1 MPYELKIDGMA
12 EISELLEK
20 MEQQAPA
27 VASGALFEGAGIMA
41 KEILSEM
48 AKVKTAPFKYAT
60 GGEKRLPSPEEKE
73 VLEQAG
79 VGIAKFDKNGVEIDT
94 SVGFNVSGYAT
105 VNFKHMSSQ
114 ARTNYKAASKNGGS
128 NPTASSVLRALGKG
142 KGANNMKPIGVIA
155 NSINSGT
162 SFMQKQPFVRKAAKS
177 GGPKAIAAMKD
188 KIEKAFEAMSK
199 K

>member
-1 MPYELKIDGMA
+1 MPFVMEIDGMA
-12 EISELLEK
+12 EVSEMLTKLE
-20 MEQQAPA
+20 EDAPKIA
-27 VASGALFEGAGIMA
+27 AKALYEGAGIMA

-94 SVGFNVSGYAT
+94 AVGFNVSGYAT

-142 KGANNMKPIGVIA
+142 KGADNMKPIGVIA

-162 SFMQKQPFVRKAAKS
+162 SFMTKQPFVRKAASS
-177 GGPKAIAAMKD
+177 GGKKAMEAMKTA
-188 KIEKAFEAMSK
+188 IEAEFEARTK
-199 K
+199 